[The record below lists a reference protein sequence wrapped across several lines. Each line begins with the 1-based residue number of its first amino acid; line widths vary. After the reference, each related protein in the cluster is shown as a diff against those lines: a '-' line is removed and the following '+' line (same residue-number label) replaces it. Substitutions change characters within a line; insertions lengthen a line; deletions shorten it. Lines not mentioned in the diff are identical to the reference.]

1 VSDAVQKINWDE
13 MEEVLVRIRPWIRVD
28 GTLNRRVL
36 DRYLISLIFLGS
48 IYIFLLRYRSYVSI
62 SFPELIINLL
72 GDISRLCYLS
82 RFSGLFKISFY
93 LSCFE

>member
-1 VSDAVQKINWDE
+1 MSDAVQKINWDE

-48 IYIFLLRYRSYVSI
+48 IYIFYV
-62 SFPELIINLL
+62 
-72 GDISRLCYLS
+72 
-82 RFSGLFKISFY
+82 KISI
-93 LSCFE
+93 LCF